1 MESSCFFRRNIFD
14 IVRWTFIMM
23 RVSRWSRVSSIRI
36 IFIVLSSERFFFDK
50 SRICFPENNLKKK
63 LDISDK
69 FTAMIYYIIITNK
82 IIHLFLSC
90 NKNSIS
96 ITLLSMIL
104 VRLHESGPRFLSKE
118 TNWTPC
124 PLVLTGMRHC
134 AKMKI
139 TSLIAYKK
147 ETHFSLGGYLWVN
160 WLQIVRQGE
169 QGGGVGGGHGIQGT
183 IFLVQ
188 TKATLGGGG
197 GQGGGG
203 GAHATTTFGGQGM
216 AQQGGQGVQ
225 GRR

>member
-1 MESSCFFRRNIFD
+1 MD
-14 IVRWTFIMM
+14 I
-23 RVSRWSRVSSIRI
+23 
-36 IFIVLSSERFFFDK
+36 
-50 SRICFPENNLKKK
+50 
-63 LDISDK
+63 
-69 FTAMIYYIIITNK
+69 
-82 IIHLFLSC
+82 
-90 NKNSIS
+90 
-96 ITLLSMIL
+96 
-104 VRLHESGPRFLSKE
+104 
-118 TNWTPC
+118 
-124 PLVLTGMRHC
+124 
-134 AKMKI
+134 
-139 TSLIAYKK
+139 
-147 ETHFSLGGYLWVN
+147 N